1 MKHKQAKRHTQMYE
15 EGCVVWL
22 CGVVV
27 WLLSFRTQDGKVSE
41 MVYIQILSSSI
52 SSLILWLDCAYSSD
66 LSNSAINPLNS
77 GHTVVYR
84 QSSKLMKHEPFLT
97 QIFAMLTLISLQYT
111 PLLISLI
118 GKLNNCI
125 LIFNFSYDLQSTQN
139 AKKSYGHCI
148 FTVGL
153 GKDRWVK

>member
-1 MKHKQAKRHTQMYE
+1 
-15 EGCVVWL
+15 
-22 CGVVV
+22 
-27 WLLSFRTQDGKVSE
+27 
-41 MVYIQILSSSI
+41 
-52 SSLILWLDCAYSSD
+52 
-66 LSNSAINPLNS
+66 
-77 GHTVVYR
+77 
-84 QSSKLMKHEPFLT
+84 MKHEPFLT

-139 AKKSYGHCI
+139 AEKSYGHCI

-153 GKDRWVK
+153 GKDR